1 MPISVYVDASV
12 GQSSCGVG
20 IRICVDSAPFPP
32 IDLATPAA
40 KMGSPNEAEVFAIK
54 QAADTFLTLVRL
66 IDFNKRLKDE
76 YITLYTDSTA
86 AFKAVLECE
95 AVKDKRLRVLAK
107 NARTAW
113 DDIRRNTL
121 DDARGLI
128 AGWEIKKI
136 DRTKNPA
143 HALAAAAMAQTEDL
157 FKWKPKKIASGPS
170 RSKSSKSAVTK
181 PSSKDGS

>member
-54 QAADTFLTLVRL
+54 QAADTFINLVRL
-66 IDFNKRLKDE
+66 IDFNRRLKNE

-86 AFKAVLECE
+86 AFKAILECE

-121 DDARGLI
+121 DDTRGLI

-136 DRTKNPA
+136 DRAKNPA
-143 HALAAAAMAQTEDL
+143 HALAASAMAQTEDL